1 MAMTYYPCLMYPW
14 TPWITEPDFGQERFL
29 PEDPSVLFR
38 EGNFSR
44 VNVIAG
50 ITADEFISPTGA
62 ISNAKLYILLCERIN
77 FSILV
82 LLHDP
87 IATAYLNENWDEIAP
102 TCFYFHGNEFTSTE
116 EMASTLRE
124 SYFPFD
130 VIDIR
135 SFNNLNNLFADSII
149 SYGVHKFVHHV
160 NTFVDVYYYKFSYI
174 GQLSFFHFPRYFPY
188 GAHHGDDIQ
197 YVFNYGWEGI
207 AIPLDHPDS
216 FVVERMTR
224 IWEQFAWS
232 G

>member
-1 MAMTYYPCLMYPW
+1 MNHYL
-14 TPWITEPDFGQERFL
+14 F
-29 PEDPSVLFR
+29 SVL
-38 EGNFSR
+38 
-44 VNVIAG
+44 
-50 ITADEFISPTGA
+50 
-62 ISNAKLYILLCERIN
+62 LY
-77 FSILV
+77 
-82 LLHDP
+82 DP
-87 IATAYLNENWDEIAP
+87 NATAYLNDNWDEIAP
-102 TCFYFHGNEFTSTE
+102 TCFYFKGNEFTTTE
-116 EMASTLRE
+116 EMATIIRQ

-149 SYGVHKFVHHV
+149 SYGVHKFVHLV

-197 YVFNYGWEGI
+197 YVFNYGWSGI

-224 IWEQFAWS
+224 IWEQFAWT